1 MFSLDK
7 ISLCGKLNFK
17 TRNCEIMQNSSR
29 LYTIKKKWSMHTG
42 GQLLY
47 MNDPIIYNH
56 SYKTISIYVWIRRR
70 FDLFLDL
77 MLKKQRI
84 INHIVII
91 GLIACSMIWPNIVH
105 IYIVIFFMDMIIIC
119 VKYRM
124 TAHVQVEKITHMHVS
139 NI

>member
-1 MFSLDK
+1 MLACSDK
-7 ISLCGKLNFK
+7 ISLCRKLNFK
-17 TRNCEIMQNSSR
+17 ARNCEIMQNFSR
-29 LYTIKKKWSMHTG
+29 LYTIKKKWSIHTG

-47 MNDPIIYNH
+47 MDDPIIYNY

-91 GLIACSMIWPNIVH
+91 GLTTVFNDLAKYCTH
-105 IYIVIFFMDMIIIC
+105 IYRDILYGYDYNM
-119 VKYRM
+119 Y
-124 TAHVQVEKITHMHVS
+124 
-139 NI
+139 